1 MATTPQRVP
10 FASKSEDKSESTA
23 ESLRPAGSVSKFEND
38 EEKRF
43 DFTRS
48 IFDAKES
55 ISSALRSN
63 TPPSISSNSLWL
75 IEGVAVESRT
85 LGAVGVCTLED
96 ECSENLSMMFL

>member
-1 MATTPQRVP
+1 MKTICFARNPHFDESERFSLSKSILLANCSQLVATIPQRVP

-23 ESLRPAGSVSKFEND
+23 ESLWPAGSVSKFEND

-48 IFDAKES
+48 ISDAKES

-63 TPPSISSNSLWL
+63 TPPSISSNSL
-75 IEGVAVESRT
+75 
-85 LGAVGVCTLED
+85 
-96 ECSENLSMMFL
+96 